1 MYHAT
6 RELRDAL
13 RRAAKHNRIRIE
25 TRANAKGWLFSL
37 MSLRYLILVPALGPL
52 VYYLLAFFS
61 GWQYLHKLQN
71 LPPFDRSFTPPVSIL
86 KPVRGVDREAY
97 QNFASMCALDYP
109 YYEIIFAVGE
119 AGDPVI
125 PLIEKLQREFPDAA
139 IRLIVG
145 VEQLG
150 VSPKM
155 NNLCRLVKE
164 ASYDLLVINDSDVRV
179 EIDYLRDVVAHF
191 ADPKVGTVTSFF
203 RGLTNGRFA
212 ANVDAVGAPTESAAS
227 TLIAQQLGRVDFALG
242 WTMAITRQRLAEIGG
257 FESMVNHHSD
267 DFTMGHE
274 VAKKGHRIE
283 LMRKAVWMVFPDE
296 SLLDFLKH
304 ELRWSIMLK
313 NIRPGGYLGMFM
325 TFGMAWTLV
334 VACIVPSWKISLAYA
349 FCYLIFRLA
358 VAWLI
363 GIRII
368 GDPVVRKHL
377 WLVPVRDL
385 LNLCVYVASFFS
397 NTVQWRGLPY
407 HVRGSSL
414 IPPLEASPV
423 ADQARVE

>member
-1 MYHAT
+1 
-6 RELRDAL
+6 
-13 RRAAKHNRIRIE
+13 
-25 TRANAKGWLFSL
+25 
-37 MSLRYLILVPALGPL
+37 MSLRYLILLPALGPL
-52 VYYLLAFFS
+52 VYYLLAILS
-61 GWQYLHKLQN
+61 GWQYFHKLQN

-86 KPVRGVDREAY
+86 KPVRGIDREAY

-109 YYEIIFAVGE
+109 EYEIVFAVGE
-119 AGDPVI
+119 PGDPVI
-125 PLIEKLQREFPDAA
+125 PLIERLQQEFPATS

-164 ASYDLLVINDSDVRV
+164 ARYDLLVINDSDVRV
-179 EIDYLRDVVAHF
+179 ENDYLRDVVAPF

-212 ANVDAVGAPTESAAS
+212 ANIDAVGAPTESAAS
-227 TLIAQQLGRVDFALG
+227 TLIAQHLGRVDFALG
-242 WTMAITRQRLAEIGG
+242 WTMAITRERLEEIGG

-267 DFTMGHE
+267 DFTMGNE

-325 TFGMAWTLV
+325 TFGFAWALLV
-334 VACIVPSWKISLAYA
+334 ALIVPSWKVAALFA
-349 FCYLIFRLA
+349 FIYLILRLY

-363 GIRII
+363 GVRII
-368 GDPVVRKHL
+368 GDPIVQKNI
-377 WLVPVRDL
+377 WLVPIRDA
-385 LNLCVYVASFFS
+385 LNVCVYLASFFS
-397 NTVQWRGLPY
+397 NTIQWRGLPY
-407 HVRGSSL
+407 HVRGASL
-414 IPPLEASPV
+414 IPTPDASPV
-423 ADQARVE
+423 ADRARVE